1 MYFAASENEGQGCIR
16 TRSSKTSESGWFDLH
31 TINMNLTNF
40 QIWREKTFDL
50 LQQPGRPVLGEIA
63 NRGVPTAV
71 ARSSNDLIQ
80 CMFVCHGHRAFRVGN
95 AAVKKQTGGA
105 AGKPQEEKTRGGEK
119 KLKAPGK
126 SVPEIRK
133 EVSRVKGESKGKE
146 GEEENKGKEKEVNKE
161 KGSDEE
167 SQPKDVVE
175 EKPEHTTE
183 VNERVEGDGGEEVEA
198 DGEVLPDGVHDVDA
212 YCDNKEPHVRRSLI
226 CRKN

>member
-1 MYFAASENEGQGCIR
+1 M
-16 TRSSKTSESGWFDLH
+16 
-31 TINMNLTNF
+31 NMTNF

-80 CMFVCHGHRAFRVGN
+80 CMFVYHGHRAFRLGN
-95 AAVKKQTGGA
+95 AAVKKQTGGT

-183 VNERVEGDGGEEVEA
+183 VNERVEGDDGEEEVEA
-198 DGEVLPDGVHDVDA
+198 DEQELPDGVHDVDA
-212 YCDNKEPHVRRSLI
+212 YCDNREPHVSRPLISRRLYL
-226 CRKN
+226 